1 LERLR
6 LLTRRSRL
14 AMIQAQQVA
23 AAVGQLD
30 STLTVEIVGISSKGD
45 EDNKRRLDRFSSPG
59 IFTKA
64 LEDAL
69 LEGAGDAAVHSAKDV
84 PTAVDERF
92 ELAAYLPRS
101 DPRDAIVFGPTLWQE
116 ASSANRRD
124 RADKGHKAAL
134 AEQLAGKA
142 RHMRRLE
149 DPFESVS
156 PLDVPLKPASL
167 VATGSPRRRSM
178 LSFYRPDLSFVDLRG
193 NMETRLSKLG
203 EVDAVVASAAALD
216 RLDVT
221 ATQEGKG
228 FDVVRLDPF
237 LFVPAAG
244 QGAIVVETLKESR
257 FADLFQALDDP
268 DTSTAVAFERA
279 CLAGFGAGC
288 SVPMGAFACVVGG
301 ETMLVA
307 AACSLSGGRLIKMS
321 RRLEEVEA
329 ARELGRSLA
338 ELVGGSVE
346 VSVSER

>member
-1 LERLR
+1 
-6 LLTRRSRL
+6 
-14 AMIQAQQVA
+14 MIQAQQVA
-23 AAVGQLD
+23 AALGQLD
-30 STLTVEIVGISSKGD
+30 STLTVEIVGISTKGD

-69 LEGAGDAAVHSAKDV
+69 LAGAGDAAVHSAKDV

-92 ELAAYLPRS
+92 ELAAFLPRS
-101 DPRDAIVFGPTLWQE
+101 DPRDAIVFGPTLRQE

-124 RADKGHKAAL
+124 RAGRPNRVYKAAV

-142 RHMRRLE
+142 RDMRRLD
-149 DPFESVS
+149 DPFASVS
-156 PLDVPLKPASL
+156 PLDVPLNPASL

-203 EVDAVVASAAALD
+203 EVDAIVASAAALD

-228 FDVVRLDPF
+228 FGVVRLDPF

-257 FADLFQALDDP
+257 FADLLHALDDP

-288 SVPMGAFACVVGG
+288 AVPMGAFACVVGG

-321 RRLEEVEA
+321 RRLGEVEA

-346 VSVSER
+346 VPVSER